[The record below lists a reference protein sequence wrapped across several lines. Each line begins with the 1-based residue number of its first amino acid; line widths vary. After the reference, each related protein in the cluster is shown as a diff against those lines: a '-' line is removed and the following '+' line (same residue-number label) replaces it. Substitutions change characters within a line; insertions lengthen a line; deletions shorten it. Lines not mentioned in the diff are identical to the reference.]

1 VAERRGPLWIVALL
15 LAGAAAA
22 LWGST
27 RLSWGQETPRFGGAL
42 ALVALAGFAGAVAAG
57 GWAKRV
63 VGAIVAAAG
72 VLAGWL
78 VGAAGGTGPGRLTA
92 LLGAVL
98 LVAAGFLVIRR
109 AGRLP
114 TLGARYQSANARA
127 GSGDRHRDM
136 WDGLSHGEDPTA
148 DPTVG
153 DAEEER

>member
-1 VAERRGPLWIVALL
+1 LL

-27 RLSWGQETPRFGGAL
+27 RLAWGPATPSFGGAL
-42 ALVALAGFAGAVAAG
+42 ALVALAGFAGAIAAG

-63 VGAIVAAAG
+63 VGAVVAAAG
-72 VLAGWL
+72 VLAGCL
-78 VGAAGGTGPGRLTA
+78 AVAAGGTGPGRWIA

-98 LVAAGFLVIRR
+98 LVAAGFLVIRH

-127 GSGDRHRDM
+127 GSGERHRDM
-136 WDGLSHGEDPTA
+136 WDGLSNGEDPTV
-148 DPTVG
+148 D
-153 DAEEER
+153 DAERER